1 MMNDRATDRAI
12 SNQATSD
19 EAGAGVEPGAEVKS
33 VTRDEAEIEAGSVLA
48 TALVRL
54 VSAQVLT
61 PSQADAVRREYT
73 TALHQPDADPHPRG
87 DAPSPS
93 GPGAAPAHLRTR
105 EDASGTRWPSLLM
118 ELGGY
123 VGTAF
128 IVAAAAALVG
138 PTWDHFSL
146 ATRVSLLAGPALA
159 MLAAAFVVASG
170 TPGGWSMRPTD
181 QPGPR
186 RRLVS
191 VLVLAAGGLFGGVAG
206 LLSEGG
212 QPERVV
218 PLVLLAGWGLGYL
231 LSRGVLL
238 HLATAWALSWAVVA
252 LIEPSFDS
260 EAALPGLVLAAV
272 GAGWAALSV
281 LRLIDERSLGIAVA
295 GVTAFVGAEMVISS
309 DIKGL
314 GYVLLAAVAVA
325 GLAGY
330 IASRELSALAV
341 GGVALAVVIPQAVID
356 YTDGS
361 LGAAGALLIS
371 GLSVVAASTL
381 GMRLR
386 KAEDDATPQSSSA

>member
-1 MMNDRATDRAI
+1 
-12 SNQATSD
+12 
-19 EAGAGVEPGAEVKS
+19 
-33 VTRDEAEIEAGSVLA
+33 
-48 TALVRL
+48 
-54 VSAQVLT
+54 
-61 PSQADAVRREYT
+61 
-73 TALHQPDADPHPRG
+73 
-87 DAPSPS
+87 
-93 GPGAAPAHLRTR
+93 
-105 EDASGTRWPSLLM
+105 
-118 ELGGY
+118 
-123 VGTAF
+123 
-128 IVAAAAALVG
+128 
-138 PTWDHFSL
+138 
-146 ATRVSLLAGPALA
+146 
-159 MLAAAFVVASG
+159 
-170 TPGGWSMRPTD
+170 
-181 QPGPR
+181 
-186 RRLVS
+186 
-191 VLVLAAGGLFGGVAG
+191 
-206 LLSEGG
+206 
-212 QPERVV
+212 
-218 PLVLLAGWGLGYL
+218 
-231 LSRGVLL
+231 VLL